1 MVDALHAA
9 GHSRDGGLWHCDVGQ
24 RHLGRLRH
32 GKLLQNMH
40 KDRLFDGENVCVYV
54 CTFTFALCS
63 IYMRLLVFQTYY
75 LNVAGCGGVGSAGEG
90 GVGNSVGLE
99 GGQSVLV
106 FTVSSSLFTAL
117 EMLPELRN
125 LLESNRRR
133 HRRET
138 NI

>member
-1 MVDALHAA
+1 MFRIYEAV
-9 GHSRDGGLWHCDVGQ
+9 S
-24 RHLGRLRH
+24 
-32 GKLLQNMH
+32 
-40 KDRLFDGENVCVYV
+40 LFNHRY
-54 CTFTFALCS
+54 TS
-63 IYMRLLVFQTYY
+63 FQTHY
-75 LNVAGCGGVGSAGEG
+75 LNEAGCGGVVGSAGEG
-90 GVGNSVGLE
+90 GTGNSVGLE